1 MGVREGGGVMSH
13 TGGPEE
19 NPGGNCDKVRTRLRK
34 AFFVIYS
41 QRLYFLI
48 IFLYMVIFITVFY

>member
-1 MGVREGGGVMSH
+1 MSH